1 MIIEYADN
9 FLKEAKQLSKKFKLL
24 KSDLKQAVDE
34 IETKND
40 LGVYLGFNL
49 FKKRVKNSSI
59 PTGKSG
65 GFRVI
70 IYQQIE
76 NKIVLISIYS
86 KTEKENL
93 SDEELTKLLKEI
105 YNKWATNE
113 KPNNPI
119 IKKMEIK
126 RRSVSNFLDNF
137 LP

>member
-1 MIIEYADN
+1 MIIEYADS

-93 SDEELTKLLKEI
+93 SDEELSE
-105 YNKWATNE
+105 
-113 KPNNPI
+113 I
-119 IKKMEIK
+119 IKVYMKK
-126 RRSVSNFLDNF
+126 
-137 LP
+137 

>member
-1 MIIEYADN
+1 MIIEYADT

-70 IYQQIE
+70 IYRQIE

-93 SDEELTKLLKEI
+93 SDEELSE
-105 YNKWATNE
+105 
-113 KPNNPI
+113 I
-119 IKKMEIK
+119 IKQYIK
-126 RRSVSNFLDNF
+126 K
-137 LP
+137 

>member
-1 MIIEYADN
+1 MIIEYSDS
-9 FLKEAKQLSKKFKLL
+9 FLKEAKKLSKKFKLL
-24 KSDLKQAVDE
+24 KPDLKQAVDE

-65 GFRVI
+65 GFRII
-70 IYQQIE
+70 IYKQIE

-93 SDEELTKLLKEI
+93 SDDELTDILKKHI
-105 YNKWATNE
+105 D
-113 KPNNPI
+113 
-119 IKKMEIK
+119 IKK
-126 RRSVSNFLDNF
+126 
-137 LP
+137 

>member
-1 MIIEYADN
+1 MIIEYADT

-76 NKIVLISIYS
+76 NKIVLIAIYS

-93 SDEELTKLLKEI
+93 SDNELSE
-105 YNKWATNE
+105 
-113 KPNNPI
+113 I
-119 IKKMEIK
+119 IKQYIK
-126 RRSVSNFLDNF
+126 K
-137 LP
+137 

>member
-1 MIIEYADN
+1 MIIEYADT

-93 SDEELTKLLKEI
+93 SDDELSE
-105 YNKWATNE
+105 
-113 KPNNPI
+113 I
-119 IKKMEIK
+119 IKQYIK
-126 RRSVSNFLDNF
+126 K
-137 LP
+137 

>member
-1 MIIEYADN
+1 MIEYSDS
-9 FLKEAKQLSKKFKLL
+9 FLKEAKKLSKKNKLL
-24 KSDLKQAVDE
+24 KSDLKQAVEE
-34 IETKND
+34 IQSKND

-70 IYQQIE
+70 IYQQIK

-93 SDEELTKLLKEI
+93 SDEELSEILKQ
-105 YNKWATNE
+105 YMGK
-113 KPNNPI
+113 
-119 IKKMEIK
+119 
-126 RRSVSNFLDNF
+126 
-137 LP
+137 

>member
-1 MIIEYADN
+1 MIIEYADT

-93 SDEELTKLLKEI
+93 SDNELSE
-105 YNKWATNE
+105 
-113 KPNNPI
+113 I
-119 IKKMEIK
+119 IKQYIK
-126 RRSVSNFLDNF
+126 K
-137 LP
+137 

>member
-1 MIIEYADN
+1 MTIEYADS

-34 IETKND
+34 IKTNND
-40 LGVYLGFNL
+40 IGVYLGFNL

-93 SDEELTKLLKEI
+93 SDEELSE
-105 YNKWATNE
+105 
-113 KPNNPI
+113 I
-119 IKKMEIK
+119 IKIYMKK
-126 RRSVSNFLDNF
+126 
-137 LP
+137 

>member
-1 MIIEYADN
+1 MSLMIEYSEN

-24 KSDLKQAVDE
+24 KLDLQKAINE
-34 IETKND
+34 IEEKND
-40 LGVYLGFNL
+40 LGVALGFNL
-49 FKKRVKNSSI
+49 FKKRVPNSSI

-93 SDEELTKLLKEI
+93 SDEELSKLLKEI
-105 YNKWATNE
+105 YTK
-113 KPNNPI
+113 
-119 IKKMEIK
+119 
-126 RRSVSNFLDNF
+126 
-137 LP
+137 

>member
-1 MIIEYADN
+1 MIIEYSES

-40 LGVYLGFNL
+40 LGVYSGFNL

-93 SDEELTKLLKEI
+93 SDEELSE
-105 YNKWATNE
+105 
-113 KPNNPI
+113 I
-119 IKKMEIK
+119 IKVYMKK
-126 RRSVSNFLDNF
+126 
-137 LP
+137 